1 MFQLGIEGA
10 FEQHSLVSKRLK
22 AADNT
27 WRVLGDVYEY
37 VNDLG
42 YGEGVGH
49 EVHPVGGRVGV
60 AEVRQREGE
69 GGGQQEHLTH
79 TPCTS
84 SVIRN
89 KSNIINSN
97 TLLEAAKAESCF
109 ICHNLGLC
117 FPVCLLSLCFVDSLQ
132 LSEEPTISILS
143 NLSRG
148 HRVYDCQ
155 EQHQPVERSLVAQV
169 GEVENTE
176 NKKYFQQVSFATVPT
191 RTRKK

>member
-22 AADNT
+22 AADNI
-27 WRVLGDVYEY
+27 WRALGDVYEY

-79 TPCTS
+79 TSPRS
-84 SVIRN
+84 SA
-89 KSNIINSN
+89 INQ
-97 TLLEAAKAESCF
+97 T
-109 ICHNLGLC
+109 
-117 FPVCLLSLCFVDSLQ
+117 
-132 LSEEPTISILS
+132 
-143 NLSRG
+143 
-148 HRVYDCQ
+148 
-155 EQHQPVERSLVAQV
+155 
-169 GEVENTE
+169 
-176 NKKYFQQVSFATVPT
+176 
-191 RTRKK
+191 

>member
-1 MFQLGIEGA
+1 MITNLRMEL
-10 FEQHSLVSKRLK
+10 FETIL
-22 AADNT
+22 
-27 WRVLGDVYEY
+27 
-37 VNDLG
+37 
-42 YGEGVGH
+42 
-49 EVHPVGGRVGV
+49 
-60 AEVRQREGE
+60 
-69 GGGQQEHLTH
+69 
-79 TPCTS
+79 
-84 SVIRN
+84 
-89 KSNIINSN
+89 N

-176 NKKYFQQVSFATVPT
+176 KKYFQQVSFATVPT
-191 RTRKK
+191 RTRQK

>member
-10 FEQHSLVSKRLK
+10 FEQHSSLMSKRLN

-89 KSNIINSN
+89 KSNITSLN
-97 TLLEAAKAESCF
+97 TSASKSS
-109 ICHNLGLC
+109 IRR
-117 FPVCLLSLCFVDSLQ
+117 FVIT
-132 LSEEPTISILS
+132 EIS
-143 NLSRG
+143 
-148 HRVYDCQ
+148 D
-155 EQHQPVERSLVAQV
+155 
-169 GEVENTE
+169 
-176 NKKYFQQVSFATVPT
+176 
-191 RTRKK
+191 